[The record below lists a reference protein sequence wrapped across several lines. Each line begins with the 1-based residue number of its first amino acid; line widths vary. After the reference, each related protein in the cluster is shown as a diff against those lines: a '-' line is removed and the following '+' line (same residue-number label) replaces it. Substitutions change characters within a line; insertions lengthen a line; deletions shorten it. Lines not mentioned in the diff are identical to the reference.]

1 MHLNLRTR
9 QKIKYRIIIA
19 WGFGTMLVI
28 TGFVLF
34 FNFWNPENVR
44 ANQGEIIQVEE
55 QIFSTEMAL
64 PAPEIKSSHAP
75 SSNAILVQPIKQIPK
90 TTQSNYD
97 K

>member
-1 MHLNLRTR
+1 MHLNIRTR

-19 WGFGTMLVI
+19 WGLGTVLI
-28 TGFVLF
+28 ISGFILF

-55 QIFSTEMAL
+55 QIFTTEMAL
-64 PAPEIKSSHAP
+64 PGPEIKSSHAP
-75 SSNAILVQPIKQIPK
+75 SSNAILVQPIKHTPP
-90 TTQSNYD
+90 TTRFANE